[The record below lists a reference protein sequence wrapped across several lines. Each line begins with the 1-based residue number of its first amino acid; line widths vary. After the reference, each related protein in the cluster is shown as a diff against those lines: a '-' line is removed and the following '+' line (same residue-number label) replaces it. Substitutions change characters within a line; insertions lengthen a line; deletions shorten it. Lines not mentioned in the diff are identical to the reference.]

1 MKRLISSE
9 DIEKAKS
16 LGEEIY
22 IDDNTIVTAQAYD
35 TAKKYGINIVNECDR
50 VEKDRECCKDT
61 CDVTCDK
68 ACEQTCEVNKHEQAL
83 SEEDIYRLLSYALE
97 AGVISESDLS
107 KLI

>member
-9 DIEKAKS
+9 DVEKAKS

-35 TAKKYGINIVNECDR
+35 TAKKYGINIVHESNR
-50 VEKDRECCKDT
+50 VETDKETCKETCNVACNKT
-61 CDVTCDK
+61 CDG
-68 ACEQTCEVNKHEQAL
+68 NNHEQAL
-83 SEEDIYRLLSYALE
+83 SEEEIYKLLSYALE

-107 KLI
+107 NLI